1 MSHSR
6 FAGRR
11 VLPIVDLVHDRA
23 KSHHARI
30 VSVALLLAAILP
42 ANQAR
47 AGLTALVPAYFYPGG
62 STLSDWDQLDQAAQK
77 INLDVIVNPASGPGT
92 VTDPNYV
99 SAIQNLNATPYG
111 KAFGYISTDFGTRPI
126 GDVEADIQ
134 GYLNLYGNHFA
145 GFFIDQMAILPGT
158 LAYYQSISS
167 YIKTLDPSYTVI
179 GNPGSP
185 FLNGVSPANFL
196 STADVMNTFEGP
208 NTAPS
213 LGSPGFDAYPYG
225 LNWFQSE
232 PSDRI
237 SNVVYDV
244 PANTGDP
251 SQSSAMLAD
260 LSKAIQLN
268 AGTVYFTD
276 GTGGNPYSALPSY
289 WDQEVTAIAAASV
302 PEPGTFVLMASA
314 CLLSSLT
321 VALRRRAF
329 R

>member
-6 FAGRR
+6 FADRH
-11 VLPIVDLVHDRA
+11 VLPIVALVHDRI
-23 KSHHARI
+23 KSQQVRI
-30 VSVALLLAAILP
+30 VSIALLLAAIVP

-62 STLSDWDQLDQAAQK
+62 PTLADWAQLDQAAQK

-111 KAFGYISTDFGTRPI
+111 KAFGYISTNFGTRDRRRRIRYP
-126 GDVEADIQ
+126 GLPQPLRPSFRRLFRRPDVDPPEYAR
-134 GYLNLYGNHFA
+134 LLSEHLELYQDPGSFLHGHRQPGQPVSER
-145 GFFIDQMAILPGT
+145 GFYKQFHVNRGCHEHLRGSEHRPRPRLPG
-158 LAYYQSISS
+158 IRR
-167 YIKTLDPSYTVI
+167 
-179 GNPGSP
+179 
-185 FLNGVSPANFL
+185 
-196 STADVMNTFEGP
+196 
-208 NTAPS
+208 
-213 LGSPGFDAYPYG
+213 YPYG

-232 PSDRI
+232 PSERL
-237 SNVVYDV
+237 SNIVHDV
-244 PANTGDP
+244 PADTGDP

-268 AGTVYFTD
+268 AGTVFFTD

-289 WDQEVTAIAAASV
+289 WDQEVAAIAAASV
-302 PEPGTFVLMASA
+302 PEPGSFVLMVSA

-321 VALRRRAF
+321 VAVRRRAS